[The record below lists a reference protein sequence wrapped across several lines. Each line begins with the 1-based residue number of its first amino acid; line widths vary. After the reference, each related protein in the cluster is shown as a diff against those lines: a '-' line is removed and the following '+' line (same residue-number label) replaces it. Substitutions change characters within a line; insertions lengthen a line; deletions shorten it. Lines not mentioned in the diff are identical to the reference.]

1 MSAPLILSKPMR
13 RRHWGWTWRSG
24 CVSVEVHEPVSLA
37 NKVMSGRSPNADA
50 EAFSV
55 RVFVY
60 GEGILLA
67 HESSAFRAAALV
79 TRKLRQIHL
88 CLTKVIG
95 S

>member
-1 MSAPLILSKPMR
+1 VKAPLILGKPMR
-13 RRHWGWTWRSG
+13 RRGGLWSWRVG
-24 CVSVEVHEPVSLA
+24 CVSVEIYEL
-37 NKVMSGRSPNADA
+37 DC
-50 EAFSV
+50 FT

-60 GEGILLA
+60 GEHVLLA
-67 HESSAFRAAALV
+67 YETTPARAAALV